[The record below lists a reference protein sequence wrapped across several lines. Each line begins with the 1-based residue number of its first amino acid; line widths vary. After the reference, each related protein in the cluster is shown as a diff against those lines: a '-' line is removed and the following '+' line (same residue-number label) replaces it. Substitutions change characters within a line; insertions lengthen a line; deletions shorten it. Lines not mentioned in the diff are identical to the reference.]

1 MTGLVPQDISAERI
15 FNLKIHIKGGR
26 NLNSLRKIKRVCVSI
41 LSCALFF
48 LLALPPLTIRVAAS
62 SEPEPPSE
70 LDGAAVCLYDVTH
83 SRFLVCENKDEVLNT
98 STSAKVMMGLIAC
111 EMLSERLNETVLI
124 TEEMLSGVSGYS
136 MNLTAGDKIKV
147 EDLLYGA
154 ICASYNDAA
163 YALAHLCAE
172 STEGFV
178 SLMNKRALELGATST
193 NYTNPIGFPDNSAMV
208 TTLSDTL
215 KIALVAAEN
224 ELYMTISSALKHDIS
239 ANSTSE
245 RRTVY
250 NRNYLISSRSNAS
263 YFNSGCQGMNA
274 GNSGED
280 GGWSI
285 ITKASDDGADYICI
299 VLGGTESENGSSIY
313 AYETVNT
320 LLDWAFASY
329 NNYLIFNKG
338 EEIGQA
344 KIKLTTFGSSSV
356 PYSVGEDFAV
366 YIPNNSSP
374 NISYTIH
381 LDEKLLKAPIDAGDE
396 IGIVKVY
403 CNGKLVGQSPLVI
416 SESCEASPIMLAIN
430 GVGEYTRS
438 RAFIATV
445 ICFVILLTVSF
456 ITIRRKQ
463 YLNSGYTRKY

>member
-1 MTGLVPQDISAERI
+1 MKD
-15 FNLKIHIKGGR
+15 
-26 NLNSLRKIKRVCVSI
+26 LRKRKKVGVSI
-41 LSCALFF
+41 LSCALLF
-48 LLALPPLTIRVAAS
+48 LLVLPLLTVNVWASGEPL
-62 SEPEPPSE
+62 PPSE

-83 SRFLVCENKDEVLNT
+83 SKFLVCENKDEVLNT

-111 EMLSERLNETVLI
+111 EMLADRLEETVQI
-124 TEEMLSGVSGYS
+124 TKEMLSGVSGYS
-136 MNLTAGDKIKV
+136 MDLAAGDKIKV

-163 YALAHLCAE
+163 YALAHLCGG
-172 STEGFV
+172 SVDGFV
-178 SLMNKRALELGATST
+178 SLMNKRALALGATST
-193 NYTNPIGFPDNSAMV
+193 NYTNPIGYPDNSAMV

-215 KIALVAAEN
+215 KIALAAAEN
-224 ELYMTISSALKHDIS
+224 QLYMTISSTLKHEL
-239 ANSTSE
+239 STNGTGES
-245 RRTVY
+245 RTIY
-250 NRNYLISSRSNAS
+250 NRNHLISSRSNAS
-263 YFNSGCQGMNA
+263 YFNSSCQGMNA

-299 VLGGTESENGSSIY
+299 VLGGTESEDGSSIH

-320 LLDWAFASY
+320 LLNWAFENY
-329 NNYLIFNKG
+329 NNYLIFSKG
-338 EEIGQA
+338 TEIGQA
-344 KIKLTTFGSSSV
+344 EIKLTTFGASNV
-356 PYSVGEDFAV
+356 PYSVSEDFSV
-366 YIPNNSSP
+366 YIPNRSSP
-374 NISYTIH
+374 NISYTVH
-381 LDEKLLKAPIDAGDE
+381 LDEALLKAPIDAGEE

-403 CNGKLVGQSPLVI
+403 CNGKLAGQSPLVI

-445 ICFVILLTVSF
+445 ICFVILLAVSF